1 MASEERSFGSEI
13 SGNRQFNHE
22 FTPVQRAAIMAELRA
37 GKSQRTVA
45 ANFNTTQGTIS
56 KTKKRWEE
64 EEILQSRARKG
75 HPKKL
80 TALQIVRINSFI
92 NRHRK
97 ITWNDVL
104 LELGL
109 DVSIRT
115 LKRRLQSHWRR
126 KWRSK
131 RRIKLS
137 EEDAKARLKYCEF
150 WLRHLDDYIQVF
162 RRPNKRY
169 RKDLVNIQSHGKACQ
184 SVMFWGAI
192 AGTNRSYIIPMIR
205 DPAAKKGGYSSWSY
219 RKALTEGLLPFLDE
233 FKLFQQDNA
242 RPAHSPD
249 LNPIE
254 HIWKAL
260 KAKLQRIHPE
270 YIKLGKSKAHRKL
283 LIK

>member
-1 MASEERSFGSEI
+1 MASKERSFGSEI

-37 GKSQRTVA
+37 GKSQRIVA

-64 EEILQSRARKG
+64 EEILQSRARKWR
-75 HPKKL
+75 PKKL

-104 LELGL
+104 ELGL

-115 LKRRLQSHWRR
+115 LKRRLQSHWRQ
-126 KWRSK
+126 
-131 RRIKLS
+131 
-137 EEDAKARLKYCEF
+137 EDAKARLKYCEF
-150 WLRHLDDYIQVF
+150 WLRHLDDYIQICFSDEVTVQNAPNNPDGWVF
-162 RRPNKRY
+162 RRPDERY

-205 DPAAKKGGYSSWSY
+205 DPAAKKG
-219 RKALTEGLLPFLDE
+219 
-233 FKLFQQDNA
+233 
-242 RPAHSPD
+242 
-249 LNPIE
+249 
-254 HIWKAL
+254 
-260 KAKLQRIHPE
+260 
-270 YIKLGKSKAHRKL
+270 
-283 LIK
+283 